1 MAEYRVGLEATS
13 HLSVEKLSEE
23 FYEQFDG
30 TLVER
35 CGRIS
40 VFVYVDGPTGHDAA
54 IAVVP
59 KLETVHLSIVRVDHD
74 LVDGPEIAE
83 RLGLTRQAVQNWAK
97 GTRGSSFPRPFGF
110 PGGKRVW
117 AWSEVVDWARRERKL
132 DETNGLSLD
141 SAAIVDAWLARRR
154 QSVARSGTGLRV
166 GAGSVK
172 GQAGTS
178 GAEDYLKSKLRSP
191 L

>member
-1 MAEYRVGLEATS
+1 MAEYRVGFEATS

-30 TLVER
+30 TIVER
-35 CGRIS
+35 CGQIS
-40 VFVYVDGPTGHDAA
+40 VFVYVEGPTGHDAA
-54 IAVVP
+54 LAAIP
-59 KLETVHLSIVRVDHD
+59 RLQDVHLSIVRVDHD

-83 RLGLTRQAVQNWAK
+83 RLDVTRQAVQNWAK

-117 AWSEVVDWARRERKL
+117 AWSEIVDWARRERDL
-132 DETNGLSLD
+132 DETDGLSLD

-154 QSVARSGTGLRV
+154 ETVARAGKGLRV
-166 GAGSVK
+166 DAGYVK
-172 GQAGTS
+172 VNAGTS
-178 GAEDYLKSKLRSP
+178 GAEDYLYSP
-191 L
+191 VRGGF

>member
-1 MAEYRVGLEATS
+1 MAEYRVGFEATS
-13 HLSVEKLSEE
+13 HLSIEKVSEE
-23 FYEQFDG
+23 FYQQFDG

-40 VFVYVDGPTGHDAA
+40 VFVYVEGPTGHDAA
-54 IAVVP
+54 LAAIPRLHDVN
-59 KLETVHLSIVRVDHD
+59 LSIVRVDHD

-83 RLGLTRQAVQNWAK
+83 RLDVTRQAVQNWAK

-117 AWSEVVDWARRERKL
+117 AWTEIVDWARRERGL
-132 DETNGLSLD
+132 DETDGLSLD

-154 QSVARSGTGLRV
+154 ESVARTGTGLQIR
-166 GAGSVK
+166 GGSAK
-172 GQAGTS
+172 GQAGTA
-178 GAEDYLKSKLRSP
+178 GTDDYLNRHMGSP